1 MLRVT
6 MSLESNPP
14 TLYTY
19 IFIHIG
25 IDAIIKALKIGEA
38 STKIKV
44 EISLFV
50 WFMLR
55 SHAAENI
62 CFENKLSSISR
73 RSYE

>member
-1 MLRVT
+1 MLRVS

-19 IFIHIG
+19 IFIYIG
-25 IDAIIKALKIGEA
+25 IDAIIKTSKIGEVN
-38 STKIKV
+38 TKIKV

-62 CFENKLSSISR
+62 CFENKLWSISR
-73 RSYE
+73 RSY